1 MPTTAGNH
9 TAILMRLRSAVL
21 TDIGQQRRENQDRYL
36 CDATLGL
43 YGVAD
48 GVGGLPGGAEAAEC
62 ATASIVR
69 QVQTASPSGVPDL
82 AHIVK
87 NANAEVLALG
97 RELSPGLGIGTT
109 LTFGLIRADTLH
121 LAHVGDSRCYRWGDG
136 QMTQLSHDH
145 NVECEARRRRAL
157 GEVVFYHVANRNA
170 LTRCI
175 GQAEP
180 PEVDL
185 LSCPLVPGERYLFC
199 SDGVTRLVRDAE
211 LGEFLAHATTP
222 EETLSE
228 LIDLA
233 NRRGGPDNVTAV
245 LLLVEPG

>member
-1 MPTTAGNH
+1 MPTPAGNY
-9 TAILMRLRSAVL
+9 TASFMRLRSAVL
-21 TDIGQQRRENQDRYL
+21 TDIGQQRRENEDRYF

-69 QVQTASPSGVPDL
+69 QMQAASPSGVPDL
-82 AHIVK
+82 AQIVK
-87 NANAEVLALG
+87 NTNAEVLALG
-97 RELSPGLGIGTT
+97 RELSPHLGIGTT
-109 LTFGLIRADTLH
+109 LTFGLVRADTLH
-121 LAHVGDSRCYRWGDG
+121 LAHVGDSRCYAWSDG

-145 NVECEARRRRAL
+145 NVECEAKRRRAL
-157 GEVVFYHVANRNA
+157 GEAVFYHVANRQA

-175 GQAEP
+175 GQNEP

-185 LSCPLVPGERYLFC
+185 LSRPLVPGERYLFC
-199 SDGVTRLVRDAE
+199 SDGITRLVRDAE
-211 LGEFLAHATTP
+211 LSEFLAHATTP
-222 EETLSE
+222 EETLRE

-233 NRRGGPDNVTAV
+233 NRRGGPDNVTGV
-245 LLLVEPG
+245 LLLVEPN

>member
-1 MPTTAGNH
+1 
-9 TAILMRLRSAVL
+9 MRLRSAVL

-69 QVQTASPSGVPDL
+69 QVQAAARTGVPDL
-82 AHIVK
+82 AQIVK

-97 RELSPGLGIGTT
+97 RELSPHLGIGTT
-109 LTFGLIRADTLH
+109 LTFGLVRADTLH
-121 LAHVGDSRCYRWGDG
+121 LAHVGDSRCYGWGDDR
-136 QMTQLSHDH
+136 MTQLSHDH

-157 GEVVFYHVANRNA
+157 GEEVFYHVANRQA

-175 GQAEP
+175 GQTEP

-185 LSCPLVPGERYLFC
+185 LSRPLAPGERYLFC
-199 SDGVTRLVRDAE
+199 SDGITRLVRDAE
-211 LGEFLAHATTP
+211 LSEFLAHATTP
-222 EETLSE
+222 EETLRE

-245 LLLVEPG
+245 LLLVEPD